1 MGPASGSAKSAPHKQ
16 RKGLH
21 PTGFEETLAW
31 DDGLNWFHFRKV
43 GQRYFFLLPEF
54 LYGIAEREGDPPEM
68 RQQAGKNQTR
78 PCAAIC
84 GRSGDWVGERHH
96 RSSKPA
102 LLEACGPVVN
112 EQGKPN
118 DLRKVIPRPSPFRG
132 RGKPVLGRKNELAPV
147 RPCVRFWGQGRETT
161 PGKPQTGPVE
171 AV

>member
-78 PCAAIC
+78 PCAVIC

-102 LLEACGPVVN
+102 LLEACEPVVASSCHRQLPREALGYEVSVFSAEKHRVSLRENSN
-112 EQGKPN
+112 EP
-118 DLRKVIPRPSPFRG
+118 
-132 RGKPVLGRKNELAPV
+132 
-147 RPCVRFWGQGRETT
+147 
-161 PGKPQTGPVE
+161 
-171 AV
+171 

>member
-54 LYGIAEREGDPPEM
+54 LYGIAEREGDPPEK
-68 RQQAGKNQTR
+68 RQQAGTKTKLGPVR
-78 PCAAIC
+78 A
-84 GRSGDWVGERHH
+84 RVRF
-96 RSSKPA
+96 
-102 LLEACGPVVN
+102 CGP
-112 EQGKPN
+112 
-118 DLRKVIPRPSPFRG
+118 G
-132 RGKPVLGRKNELAPV
+132 RG
-147 RPCVRFWGQGRETT
+147 TT
-161 PGKPQTGPVE
+161 PAKRVTGPVE

>member
-102 LLEACGPVVN
+102 LLEACEPFVTSSCLWQLLREALGYEVSVFSC
-112 EQGKPN
+112 GK
-118 DLRKVIPRPSPFRG
+118 V
-132 RGKPVLGRKNELAPV
+132 
-147 RPCVRFWGQGRETT
+147 
-161 PGKPQTGPVE
+161 PGFS
-171 AV
+171 A

>member
-78 PCAAIC
+78 PCAVIC

-102 LLEACGPVVN
+102 LLEACEPVLN
-112 EQGKPN
+112 EQS
-118 DLRKVIPRPSPFRG
+118 RPDQP
-132 RGKPVLGRKNELAPV
+132 KKDDTQPLPL
-147 RPCVRFWGQGRETT
+147 
-161 PGKPQTGPVE
+161 
-171 AV
+171 